1 MTGFPFLAATGF
13 FMDLLAV
20 LFVISCIIL
29 ILIILVQKGK
39 GGGLSSAFGGGMASG
54 ILGSKTGDF
63 LTWVT
68 IVFVGIMLTLS
79 VVLVKY
85 WKPGPTEVPG
95 ASGTTSTQ
103 QQPASSA
110 PAATPAPPASAPAP
124 PTEEAPESTTD
135 GAGMNGNNSAAAPS
149 GTSVTEESTPSTENT
164 QPAGASTNGSSDINQ
179 PAN

>member
-68 IVFVGIMLTLS
+68 IVFVGVMLTLA
-79 VVLVKY
+79 VVLAKY
-85 WKPGPTEVPG
+85 YKPGP
-95 ASGTTSTQ
+95 SGGSSTQQTQ
-103 QQPASSA
+103 QQPVTQS
-110 PAATPAPPASAPAP
+110 TTKPAPVTNTGGQTNNDNNSLALPSGTVSPGASAPTVENN
-124 PTEEAPESTTD
+124 PTEGQSTSQANDT
-135 GAGMNGNNSAAAPS
+135 
-149 GTSVTEESTPSTENT
+149 
-164 QPAGASTNGSSDINQ
+164 NQ